1 MSTHPSVS
9 RIYEMLTPKP
19 KELLGNPNR
28 RFLREGPVKVFKA
41 DSKKPSDYCIFLFS
55 DVLLLTKREGK
66 KYWLRI
72 FCNLSPGNR
81 IEDVKDS
88 TYHVPNVEFRLY
100 SPRKTIIFFASSP
113 EEKVSWMTTIQS
125 AVDGSAGKTPEP
137 EESHHAPS
145 PAPTPTPSF
154 TPSAPPPQ
162 TFQPKPQFQSPQAA
176 EDDGFGDFVAR
187 RAQTMTQPT
196 PSPQFQQQPP
206 GQFSQPNQFQSQ
218 YPNQFQSQAPNQF
231 QSQAPN
237 QFQSQAPNQFQSG
250 FGGPQGPQG
259 GFGGP
264 QGPQGG
270 FGGPQGPQ
278 GGFGG
283 PQQGQFGGPSPQFQG
298 QPQFQSQFQGQPQFQ
313 GQLQGQPQFQ
323 GQYPQ
328 GQFQSQFPNQ
338 PQGQFPSMAGQL
350 MGYQQ
355 PGQVGDAEKNRQK
368 EIVFM

>member
-270 FGGPQGPQ
+270 FGGPQ
-278 GGFGG
+278 
-283 PQQGQFGGPSPQFQG
+283 QGQFGGPSPQFQG